1 VKWFVFRLESSLGL
15 KQRGRVMGPIRTHGV
30 SCIEC
35 RFVRS
40 VLVPWPPLR
49 ETSTNEWIDD
59 AHAGVHEI
67 TTISSGDRQTV
78 EDRSCRY

>member
-1 VKWFVFRLESSLGL
+1 MFESSLGL
-15 KQRGRVMGPIRTHGV
+15 KQRGRIMGPIRTQGGLLAIMPFRPKC
-30 SCIEC
+30 SDAMA
-35 RFVRS
+35 
-40 VLVPWPPLR
+40 PLR

-67 TTISSGDRQTV
+67 STISRGDRQTV